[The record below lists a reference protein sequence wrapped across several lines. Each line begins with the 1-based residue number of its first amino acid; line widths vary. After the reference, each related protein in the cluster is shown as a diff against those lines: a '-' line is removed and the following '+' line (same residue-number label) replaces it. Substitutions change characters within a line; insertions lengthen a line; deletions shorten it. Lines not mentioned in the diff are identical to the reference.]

1 MRMRPNPLLAA
12 GALHSSL
19 VDQDIAHIR
28 RVMPLSLRGDLAG
41 PILGAPYWRRRLVR
55 LLDAGH
61 VSKDQLAQI
70 DSLLRQL
77 DEFER
82 NAAGDAAHEGT

>member
-1 MRMRPNPLLAA
+1 MSSHPSLAA

-28 RVMPLSLRGDLAG
+28 RVMPLSLRGDLGG
-41 PILGAPYWRRRLVR
+41 PILAAPYWRRRLVR

-82 NAAGDAAHEGT
+82 NTAAGAAREST